1 MKWKDMLVISSFL
14 FLFFSVFSFLLLI
27 VSLAFFFF
35 VWGTGMVDVYVNVY
49 YHFIKII
56 FIPLINLSACRGA
69 YVLLLHIDAF
79 RCCLFL

>member
-35 VWGTGMVDVYVNVY
+35 RLGNWDG
-49 YHFIKII
+49 
-56 FIPLINLSACRGA
+56 
-69 YVLLLHIDAF
+69 
-79 RCCLFL
+79 